1 MNKNIILCC
10 IAAASTLMLSSCE
23 DFLDKEPLSSVVPTE
38 YYKDEAQ
45 IQAAVNQLYT
55 AVLPSHTNWS
65 FGIFGLDSGTDNQ
78 VGFDSEIKYTK
89 GQWKV
94 ALENDN
100 WNWENIHNINYSL
113 KQSLTNYN
121 NKEVTGSE
129 KNIRQYIGELY
140 F

>member
-1 MNKNIILCC
+1 MSL
-10 IAAASTLMLSSCE
+10 
-23 DFLDKEPLSSVVPTE
+23 VVPTE

-45 IQAAVNQLYT
+45 IQAAVNKLYT
-55 AVLPSHTNWS
+55 DVLPSHTNWS

-78 VGFDSEIKYTK
+78 VGFNPDAKYAK

-113 KQSLTNYN
+113 EQSLANYN